1 VRVAIL
7 GSGPAGLLAAFAA
20 HQQGNIVTIFSEGSR
35 SDIFGA
41 QYLHRAIPQLTNE
54 NPDMTIDIAKV
65 GTQQGYAKLVYGDR
79 NAPVSWEHF
88 EPGTIPAWDL
98 RTVYANLW
106 TMYEHLIVPGNV
118 NWPDA
123 ARIAED
129 HDMTF
134 STIPMRHLCN
144 RNGHKFPHINIWVLV
159 QPPWMEKW
167 DSGLHIMYY
176 NGYPP
181 DGSEGGWIGYDWYRF
196 SKINGWSAW
205 EYTKPIDP
213 ETDLWGDRY
222 IVQGMKPMGTD
233 CTCAEFLGIT
243 PIGRW
248 GKWERGVLTH
258 HAYEAVT
265 DALLKV

>member
-1 VRVAIL
+1 MRVAIL
-7 GSGPAGLLAAFAA
+7 GSGPAGLLAAHAA
-20 HQQGNIVTIFSEGSR
+20 ERAGNEVTIYSEGNR
-35 SDIFGA
+35 SQIFGA
-41 QYLHRAIPQLTNE
+41 QYLHRYIPDVTSE
-54 NPDMTIDIAKV
+54 DPDMTIDIAKV
-65 GTQQGYAKLVYGDR
+65 GTKEGYAKLVYGDR

-98 RTVYANLW
+98 RIAYDKLW
-106 TMYEHLIVPGNV
+106 DQYGDRIVRGNID
-118 NWPDA
+118 WRHA
-123 ARIAED
+123 AMIGEEYD
-129 HDMTF
+129 KTF

-159 QPPWMEKW
+159 QPPWMERW

-205 EYTKPIDP
+205 EFTKPVDP

-233 CTCAEFLGIT
+233 CTCAEFLGII

-258 HAYEAVT
+258 HAYEEVSRAV
-265 DALLKV
+265 LNV